1 MAENASSIP
10 GFRQQSTLRPGRT
23 ERRVSLVVL
32 AAVAA
37 ALWAGWQDRG
47 ADWIN
52 PERGIGY
59 ALGIVGGSLMI
70 VLLAYPLRKRLGSR
84 RAPGSVG
91 FWFRVH
97 MVLGL
102 AGPLAILFHAR
113 FGWGA
118 LNSAVALGS
127 MLVVAG
133 SGLVGRYLYSRV
145 HRGFSDRKLEVA
157 GLKREMEARLNELE
171 GYDRTLIPRL
181 KPLEDRALAAAS
193 GFWTSAAAVVTT
205 GYATRRARREI
216 ARLVAG
222 HAAALHAADDWFE
235 AVRRTAEFAFYD
247 RLLRLWHLLHM
258 PLFLIMVAAAVLHI
272 VAVHMY

>member
-1 MAENASSIP
+1 MASKAGSIP
-10 GFRQQSTLRPGRT
+10 GTGQQPRLRPASI
-23 ERRVSLVVL
+23 ERYVSLVVL
-32 AAVAA
+32 ALVAI
-37 ALWAGWQDRG
+37 ALWLGWTGRSDD
-47 ADWIN
+47 AID
-52 PERGIGY
+52 PEHGLGY
-59 ALGIVGGSLMI
+59 ALGIVGGVLMI

-91 FWFRVH
+91 FWFRLH
-97 MVLGL
+97 MLLGL

-118 LNSAVALGS
+118 LNSAVALGT

-145 HRGFSDRKLEVA
+145 HRGFSDRKLELA
-157 GLKREMEARLNELE
+157 SLKREIEARLGELA
-171 GYDRTLIPRL
+171 GFDRDLVPRL
-181 KPLEDRALAAAS
+181 KPLEDTALAAGS

-205 GYATRRARREI
+205 GIATRRARREI
-216 ARLVAG
+216 VRRIGDHPAARA
-222 HAAALHAADDWFE
+222 AADDWFE
-235 AVRRTAEFAFYD
+235 AVRRTAEFAFFD

-258 PLFLIMVAAAVLHI
+258 PLFLIMVAAAVLHV